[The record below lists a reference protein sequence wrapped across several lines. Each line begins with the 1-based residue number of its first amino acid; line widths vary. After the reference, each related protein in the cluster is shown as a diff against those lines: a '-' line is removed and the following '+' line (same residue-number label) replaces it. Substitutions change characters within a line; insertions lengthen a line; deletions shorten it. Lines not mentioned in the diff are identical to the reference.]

1 MVVVVVVAI
10 GMVVV
15 AALLAL
21 VRVEKGPSMLDRAL
35 GLDLL
40 TASLVGAI
48 AIEAAWHRRTE
59 TIPILVAL
67 SLVGFVGSVVISRFV
82 AREPEGDEQVSSP
95 EEVAA
100 QARASDVMRTE
111 QGHGGTAAAEAPD
124 EQDEQDGGRTAGRG
138 WRS

>member
-1 MVVVVVVAI
+1 MAVVVVVAAVL
-10 GMVVV
+10 VVS

-21 VRVEKGPSMLDRAL
+21 RRIEKGPSMLDRAL

-48 AIEAAWHRRTE
+48 AIEAAWSRRTE

-82 AREPEGDEQVSSP
+82 AREPDGDGEVRSP

-100 QARASDVMRTE
+100 QARAADVPRGEQFGGDHPGESD
-111 QGHGGTAAAEAPD
+111 EA
-124 EQDEQDGGRTAGRG
+124 DGDRRERRN
-138 WRS
+138 RS

>member
-1 MVVVVVVAI
+1 MSVVVVVAAVA
-10 GMVVV
+10 VVT

-21 VRVEKGPSMLDRAL
+21 VRIEKGPSMLDRAL

-48 AIEAAWHRRTE
+48 AVEAFWSRRTE

-82 AREPEGDEQVSSP
+82 AREPEGEGHVRTP

-100 QARASDVMRTE
+100 QARAADVSRGE
-111 QGHGGTAAAEAPD
+111 QFGGGYPGEPDDAET
-124 EQDEQDGGRTAGRG
+124 DGTHRKDR
-138 WRS
+138 R

>member
-1 MVVVVVVAI
+1 MVVVVIVAVTLVVT
-10 GMVVV
+10 
-15 AALLAL
+15 AAVLAL
-21 VRVEKGPSMLDRAL
+21 IRIEKGPSMLDRAL

-48 AIEAAWHRRTE
+48 AIEAAWVRRTE

-67 SLVGFVGSVVISRFV
+67 SLVGFVGSVALSRFA
-82 AREPEGDEQVSSP
+82 AREPEGEGRVRSP

-111 QGHGGTAAAEAPD
+111 HGHGGTAAAEAPD
-124 EQDEQDGGRTAGRG
+124 EQDEQDGGRTSGRG